1 LTNHQ
6 KVAVARR
13 PEQAYFSPRPIHPE
27 SVAMIVRSSAI
38 AIIGSL
44 ILLAMAIAASRG
56 SL

>member
-1 LTNHQ
+1 
-6 KVAVARR
+6 
-13 PEQAYFSPRPIHPE
+13 
-27 SVAMIVRSSAI
+27 MIVRSSAAI